1 MEATIGL
8 EYWSVAK
15 FTLQATAVASSYV
28 QCASILYDLFD
39 DLHTL
44 IYSMYIH
51 VNGALNCL
59 ENLPPRKQG
68 IFLSHRVWMRDQAI
82 GNVSRV
88 LLVYQHSY
96 TLVPCF
102 QSLGSTS
109 FDQRTPVPLDND
121 NGINPA
127 SNV

>member
-28 QCASILYDLFD
+28 QCASILYDLLD
-39 DLHTL
+39 ALHAL
-44 IYSMYIH
+44 IYVVYIH
-51 VNGALNCL
+51 VNGALNCFI
-59 ENLPPRKQG
+59 NPPPRKQK
-68 IFLSHRVWMRDQAI
+68 IFLSHRVWMSDQAI
-82 GNVSRV
+82 ANVSRV

-102 QSLGSTS
+102 QSLGSAS
-109 FDQRTPVPLDND
+109 CDQ
-121 NGINPA
+121 
-127 SNV
+127 